1 MDTTLF
7 QLRLSVVI
15 ASLLVAGCQT
25 VVTHPTKSAADFAK
39 DDYEC
44 DKDVAA
50 VQDRIRMV
58 TMHRACMRQKGWV
71 EQ

>member
-1 MDTTLF
+1 MHRFT
-7 QLRLSVVI
+7 VVL
-15 ASLLVAGCQT
+15 ALLLVVGCQT
-25 VVTHPTKSAADFAK
+25 NVTHPTKNAADFQR
-39 DDYEC
+39 DSYEC